1 MKPRHILP
9 LLVIALAVLSVG
21 LYAFIER
28 REISIRLS
36 HDSDAR
42 AHNVR
47 SISLRDAE
55 GREIKNGQTE
65 EFNKTLNK
73 VVEGCEMRFSLA
85 KYQSMA
91 GPWIILGGILTAY
104 SLFMLYKLKS
114 TKPNP
119 AP

>member
-9 LLVIALAVLSVG
+9 LLAIALVVLAIG
-21 LYAFIER
+21 FHAFIEQR
-28 REISIRLS
+28 KIAIRLS

-47 SISLRDAE
+47 SISLRDTQD
-55 GREIKNGQTE
+55 REIQNGQTE

-85 KYQSMA
+85 KYQSMS

-104 SLFMLYKLKS
+104 SLFMLYKLKPTRPS
-114 TKPNP
+114 
-119 AP
+119 